1 MVIWAASAVY
11 DKKKEGTT
19 GEEGTNPVG
28 MGIEE
33 INNYAL
39 AIIIIAV
46 ITFVLRTI
54 LVVSRTFKNPI

>member
-11 DKKKEGTT
+11 NKKT
-19 GEEGTNPVG
+19 GEGEAGTNPVG
-28 MGIEE
+28 NGIEQ

-46 ITFVLRTI
+46 LTFVLRTV
-54 LVVSRTFKNPI
+54 LVVVRTLKNPV